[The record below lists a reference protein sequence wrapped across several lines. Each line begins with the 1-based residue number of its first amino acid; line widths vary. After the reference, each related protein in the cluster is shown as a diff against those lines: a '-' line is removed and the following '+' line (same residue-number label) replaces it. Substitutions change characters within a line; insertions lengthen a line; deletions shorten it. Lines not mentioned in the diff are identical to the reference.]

1 MWGLLVSV
9 GGQCTQE
16 NQEAETS
23 GRGNGK
29 SRETDQ
35 EEQEQCWNMYPEQHP
50 EGLRGRA

>member
-1 MWGLLVSV
+1 MGLA
-9 GGQCTQE
+9 GFCGRQCTQE

-23 GRGNGK
+23 EAGNGK

-50 EGLRGRA
+50 EGLGGRA